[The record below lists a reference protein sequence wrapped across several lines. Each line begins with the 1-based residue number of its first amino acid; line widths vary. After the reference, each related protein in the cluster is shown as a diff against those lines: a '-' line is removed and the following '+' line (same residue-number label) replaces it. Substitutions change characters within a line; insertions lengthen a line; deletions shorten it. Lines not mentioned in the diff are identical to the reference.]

1 MDYWHLRWQ
10 GTIEKGLRAIELA
23 QQSGDTLL
31 EVSARFWVGVTHLGK
46 GDLLEARRDASAILS
61 IAETLRDR
69 YRLATALWLNEMAY
83 SYQGDWKAAREF
95 NDRGLSVSPS
105 DSRLLASRML
115 LEFELGNSADGQRYL
130 DQLTEAI
137 NLVTP
142 GPRYDQ
148 GTTASKVPL
157 AAHITGSVD
166 NLPLAEKAA
175 ATVLSAETA
184 TPLVSRLARLGLGS
198 IAFLKGDAEAAREQ
212 YDKLLPASGSYIF
225 VSCDRVLGLMA
236 QTMGEMDQAATHFE
250 ASLAFGRDAGYRPDL
265 AWTCHDY
272 AAMLL
277 TRNGAEDR
285 AKALELLDESVAIS
299 SELLILPLNDRTNVL
314 RESAVSAPVP
324 APAGLSRREME
335 VIRLV
340 AAGRTDREIGEELF
354 ISIKTVGNHMSN
366 TLNKTGAANR
376 AEAASFA
383 TRHGL
388 D

>member
-1 MDYWHLRWQ
+1 M
-10 GTIEKGLRAIELA
+10 
-23 QQSGDTLL
+23 L

-157 AAHITGSVD
+157 AAHITG
-166 NLPLAEKAA
+166 P
-175 ATVLSAETA
+175 
-184 TPLVSRLARLGLGS
+184 
-198 IAFLKGDAEAAREQ
+198 
-212 YDKLLPASGSYIF
+212 
-225 VSCDRVLGLMA
+225 
-236 QTMGEMDQAATHFE
+236 
-250 ASLAFGRDAGYRPDL
+250 
-265 AWTCHDY
+265 
-272 AAMLL
+272 
-277 TRNGAEDR
+277 
-285 AKALELLDESVAIS
+285 
-299 SELLILPLNDRTNVL
+299 
-314 RESAVSAPVP
+314 
-324 APAGLSRREME
+324 
-335 VIRLV
+335 
-340 AAGRTDREIGEELF
+340 
-354 ISIKTVGNHMSN
+354 
-366 TLNKTGAANR
+366 
-376 AEAASFA
+376 
-383 TRHGL
+383 
-388 D
+388 